1 MTRTTNPLH
10 IGAPDEPGEDIQ
22 QIVLHYFQESKKRTF
37 TIVMLV
43 YDEEA
48 ETDLNA
54 ITSSIQITNKENMRV
69 YVQVKQ
75 LGKRKCNIE
84 KIPVDF
90 PVPPV
95 DVQGL
100 IEAIVSWQVC
110 EYNERLQQSEVLK
123 YLTQEEVENKTAS
136 GKVGFAVNY
145 NGKPA
150 AEVEAITNALQS
162 YEDGIFRIFIDD
174 TETEDLSSPTGLK
187 EESTITFIRL
197 AMLSEDFW

>member
-1 MTRTTNPLH
+1 
-10 IGAPDEPGEDIQ
+10 
-22 QIVLHYFQESKKRTF
+22 
-37 TIVMLV
+37 
-43 YDEEA
+43 
-48 ETDLNA
+48 
-54 ITSSIQITNKENMRV
+54 MRV

-123 YLTQEEVENKTAS
+123 YLTQEEVENKATS

-174 TETEDLSSPTGLK
+174 TETEDLSSPTGALHHTYYSGREDK
-187 EESTITFIRL
+187 ECCQSFRRKVEQS
-197 AMLSEDFW
+197 APLSIGRRIC

>member
-1 MTRTTNPLH
+1 
-10 IGAPDEPGEDIQ
+10 
-22 QIVLHYFQESKKRTF
+22 
-37 TIVMLV
+37 
-43 YDEEA
+43 
-48 ETDLNA
+48 
-54 ITSSIQITNKENMRV
+54 MRV
-69 YVQVKQ
+69 YIQVKQ

-136 GKVGFAVNY
+136 GKVGFAVNTCW
-145 NGKPA
+145 NFNQCQ
-150 AEVEAITNALQS
+150 VC
-162 YEDGIFRIFIDD
+162 
-174 TETEDLSSPTGLK
+174 
-187 EESTITFIRL
+187 
-197 AMLSEDFW
+197 

>member
-1 MTRTTNPLH
+1 
-10 IGAPDEPGEDIQ
+10 
-22 QIVLHYFQESKKRTF
+22 
-37 TIVMLV
+37 
-43 YDEEA
+43 
-48 ETDLNA
+48 
-54 ITSSIQITNKENMRV
+54 MRV

-123 YLTQEEVENKTAS
+123 YLTQEEVENKATS
-136 GKVGFAVNY
+136 GKVGF
-145 NGKPA
+145 

-197 AMLSEDFW
+197 AMLSGRLW

>member
-1 MTRTTNPLH
+1 
-10 IGAPDEPGEDIQ
+10 
-22 QIVLHYFQESKKRTF
+22 
-37 TIVMLV
+37 
-43 YDEEA
+43 
-48 ETDLNA
+48 
-54 ITSSIQITNKENMRV
+54 MRV

-84 KIPVDF
+84 KSPVDF

-123 YLTQEEVENKTAS
+123 YLTQEEVENKATS

-197 AMLSEDFW
+197 AMLSGRLW

>member
-1 MTRTTNPLH
+1 
-10 IGAPDEPGEDIQ
+10 
-22 QIVLHYFQESKKRTF
+22 
-37 TIVMLV
+37 
-43 YDEEA
+43 
-48 ETDLNA
+48 
-54 ITSSIQITNKENMRV
+54 MRV
-69 YVQVKQ
+69 YIQVKQ
-75 LGKRKCNIE
+75 LGKRKCSIE

-123 YLTQEEVENKTAS
+123 YLTQEEVENKATS

-150 AEVEAITNALQS
+150 AEVQS

-174 TETEDLSSPTGLK
+174 TETGDLSSPTGLK

-197 AMLSEDFW
+197 AMLSGRLW

>member
-1 MTRTTNPLH
+1 
-10 IGAPDEPGEDIQ
+10 
-22 QIVLHYFQESKKRTF
+22 
-37 TIVMLV
+37 
-43 YDEEA
+43 
-48 ETDLNA
+48 
-54 ITSSIQITNKENMRV
+54 MRV

-150 AEVEAITNALQS
+150 AEQVIRFRKGKEVEAITNALQS

-197 AMLSEDFW
+197 AMLSGRLW